1 MPFSKGQKIFALI
14 FIISFVIMLIMA
26 YRKDLGLLKVY
37 YKGAWKIVLGI
48 AIILGILVYLVKKT
62 H

>member
-14 FIISFVIMLIMA
+14 FIISFIVMLIMA
-26 YRKDLGLLKVY
+26 YRADMRSIKIY
-37 YKGAWKIVLGI
+37 YKNAWMVIVSI
-48 AIILGILVYLVKKT
+48 AIILGILVYLVKLT